1 MKLRDEFELH
11 TGIPV
16 SHTADD
22 AEENE
27 KGSVN
32 LGSSDLELVEDS
44 GNQLVGLRFNDI
56 KLEGNAKIKNAY
68 IQFTCDTPTKE
79 ATSLIIAAENSANA
93 TRFNDDDHDLSSR
106 SLTGK
111 EVGWSPPEWKKAGT
125 SGKEQR
131 TPDLSAL
138 IESVIRRPDWRP
150 GNSLAFLFSGSGK
163 RVASAWRDGG
173 KRAAKLVVDAEQTVT
188 APKTGTPPEKYRV
201 RMYFG
206 VPKLADRGDVVFD
219 IYLQG
224 ERVLEQFTLKPSG
237 PNGAKF
243 AVETMKNVQIGD
255 ELQVKF
261 VAKQGKPVLSGIE
274 LVRQSSSKSE

>member
-1 MKLRDEFELH
+1 
-11 TGIPV
+11 
-16 SHTADD
+16 
-22 AEENE
+22 
-27 KGSVN
+27 
-32 LGSSDLELVEDS
+32 
-44 GNQLVGLRFNDI
+44 LVGLRFNDI
-56 KLEGNAKIKNAY
+56 KLERNSTIKNAY
-68 IQFTCDTPTKE
+68 IQFTCDAPTKK

-93 TRFNDDDHDLSSR
+93 TRFDDDDHDLSSR
-106 SLTGK
+106 SLTEK
-111 EVGWSPPEWKKAGT
+111 EVGWSPPEWKKAGA

-131 TPDLSAL
+131 TPDLTPL

-173 KRAAKLVVDAEQTVT
+173 KRAAKLVVDAEQTI
-188 APKTGTPPEKYRV
+188 APKTGTPSENYRV

-219 IYLQG
+219 VYLQG

-243 AVETMKNVQIGD
+243 AVETMENVLVGD